1 MAVPDAVLDDLR
13 QRIRR
18 TRWPDPAPGEP
29 WSQGTDLDYLRG
41 FLAYWADGFDWRS
54 RERDLNR
61 FEHRIAEV
69 AGVRLHFVHH
79 HRVGNR
85 LALVLTHGWPSS
97 FVELLP
103 LIERLGDRFDL
114 VVPSLPGYAF
124 SARPRRT
131 GVDRAFVADLWHGL
145 MQGLGYRRYGAHG
158 GDFGAGVATHMALSQ
173 PDRIAGIHLSTPE
186 KSP

>member
-1 MAVPDAVLDDLR
+1 MRMRACSSSSAHHGCNWGAVIIASVDIEPYEVAVPDAVLDDLR

-29 WSQGTDLDYLRG
+29 WSQGTDLDYLRSL
-41 FLAYWADGFDWRS
+41 LAYWADGFDWRS

-79 HRVGNR
+79 HRAGNR

-103 LIERLGDRFDL
+103 VVDRLGDRFDL
-114 VVPSLPGYAF
+114 GF
-124 SARPRRT
+124 
-131 GVDRAFVADLWHGL
+131 
-145 MQGLGYRRYGAHG
+145 YRRA
-158 GDFGAGVATHMALSQ
+158 VE
-173 PDRIAGIHLSTPE
+173 I
-186 KSP
+186 